1 MLTGT
6 LAGSKHI
13 MSVMRSVWIAAGAGV
28 AGLALGL
35 VLGQGQL
42 FAGGSSASAAEHAE
56 QPPADGAYM
65 IVMGTVHDRPAFFSG
80 YMPGLPDLYARHG
93 GRYMSVTGEVE
104 TLEGETGFQS
114 IVLSRWPDL
123 QSARDFWDDPDYR
136 ELADAR
142 IDGEWGDFNVVLIPA
157 LPPASE

>member
-1 MLTGT
+1 
-6 LAGSKHI
+6 
-13 MSVMRSVWIAAGAGV
+13 MSVMRSVLIAAGAGV

-42 FAGGSSASAAEHAE
+42 FARGSSASAAEPAAE
-56 QPPADGAYM
+56 APDGAYM

-93 GRYMSVTGEVE
+93 GRYMAVTGDVE

-114 IVLSRWPDL
+114 IVLSRWPDM
-123 QSARDFWDDPDYR
+123 QSARDFWEDPDYR
-136 ELADAR
+136 ALAEAR

-157 LPPASE
+157 LPAPSE

>member
-1 MLTGT
+1 
-6 LAGSKHI
+6 
-13 MSVMRSVWIAAGAGV
+13 MSVVRSVLIAAGAGV

-35 VLGQGQL
+35 VLGGGQL
-42 FAGGSSASAAEHAE
+42 LASSEAASSAGQAPE
-56 QPPADGAYM
+56 PPADGAYM

-93 GRYMSVTGEVE
+93 GRYMAVTGEVE

-114 IVLSRWPDL
+114 IVLSRWPDM

-136 ELADAR
+136 ALADAR

-157 LPPASE
+157 LPPANE

>member
-1 MLTGT
+1 
-6 LAGSKHI
+6 
-13 MSVMRSVWIAAGAGV
+13 MSVVRSVMIAAGAGV

-35 VLGQGQL
+35 VLGGGQL
-42 FAGGSSASAAEHAE
+42 LASGTFASAAERAS

-80 YMPGLPDLYARHG
+80 YMPGLPELYARHG
-93 GRYMSVTGEVE
+93 GRYMAVTGDVE

-114 IVLSRWPDL
+114 IVLSRWPDM

-136 ELADAR
+136 ALADAR

-157 LPPASE
+157 LPPADE